1 MVDVW
6 IRFLRQN
13 DDERLNQLLRG
24 TRTGRPVDNDGFMSI
39 SLELLTERICMH
51 RIRLTTI
58 E

>member
-24 TRTGRPVDNDGFMSI
+24 TRTGRPVGNDAFMS
-39 SLELLTERICMH
+39 SLSNC
-51 RIRLTTI
+51 
-58 E
+58 